1 MSLSSHSRQ
10 KPSLASLLSCTRL
23 APRAPHMKE
32 PPLGPD
38 GKRLIKRLAA
48 SFAECSEDARR
59 YGACVKAQLEAVQ
72 QGACEKEFVKLQR
85 CFRASIAKA
94 RARGQ

>member
-1 MSLSSHSRQ
+1 MSCHSR
-10 KPSLASLLSCTRL
+10 SLPCLSPLLH
-23 APRAPHMKE
+23 APGPARAPHMKE